1 MPSNRPLARGLA
13 LATVVLCAL
22 ARSAHAQTAPED
34 GGEPVADEDPSPP
47 PPELPP
53 GNPETA
59 VIGTPTLVPGSDRP
73 AVAAKETLRKERA
86 RPWAGSSIYNAN
98 SVTTGTIFRGQQLY
112 DNPTV
117 ESALYVLPR
126 YALGEAFQVRG
137 RIVVSYEYTNSDTT
151 TYRNEPLLSD
161 AALQLYYRKIPTLW
175 GIQPY
180 VAANMSFPTSKT
192 SRARTLVV
200 NPGVTLQLTRN
211 FERVLGGDVAFIGNT
226 SYAHPFYRSDTAE
239 TTDARPGG
247 SLTCFGGNN
256 CADTLSGTMNP
267 SDVLSYSLIAVGEWG
282 KWSPA
287 IMYLGASQWVYHPR
301 SVVNPVDGTPV
312 DGPTGFDRASVRQ
325 THYVSAWL
333 DYNFN
338 SWFTGEIGFWNSVS
352 SLDASGQRAN
362 LIFDRYQDTRVYLGA
377 SIQLDNLAKLLQGG
391 DEGEAGVVRA
401 RNDRGP
407 SVRF

>member
-1 MPSNRPLARGLA
+1 MSRNSRILASGLA
-13 LATVVLCAL
+13 LATACAL
-22 ARSAHAQTAPED
+22 ARTAHAQPAPDASAPE
-34 GGEPVADEDPSPP
+34 ENPSPP

-53 GNPETA
+53 GNPDTV
-59 VIGTPTLVPGSDRP
+59 VIGTPTMVPGTDQP
-73 AVAAKETLRKERA
+73 VVAAKEALRRESA
-86 RPWAGSSIYNAN
+86 QPWAGSSIYNAN

-117 ESALYVLPR
+117 ESALYILPR
-126 YALGEAFQVRG
+126 YSLSEAFQIRARV
-137 RIVVSYEYTNSDTT
+137 VVSYEYTSSDTT

-161 AALQLYYRKIPTLW
+161 AAVQLYYRKIPSVW

-180 VAANMSFPTSKT
+180 VAANMSFPTSKA

-211 FERVLGGDVAFIGNT
+211 FERVLGGDVAFIVNT
-226 SYAHPFYRSDTAE
+226 SYAHPFYRSETAE
-239 TTDARPGG
+239 TPDARPQG

-256 CADTLSGTMNP
+256 CSDTLSGQLNP
-267 SDVLSYSLIAVGEWG
+267 SDVLSYTLIVVGEWG

-287 IMYLGASQWVYHPR
+287 VQYLGASQWVYHPK
-301 SVVNPVDGTPV
+301 SVVNPIDGTPV
-312 DGPTGFDRASVRQ
+312 EAPDGFDRASIRQ

-338 SWFTGEIGFWNSVS
+338 SWFTGEVGFWNSVAAI
-352 SLDASGQRAN
+352 DASGRRAN
-362 LIFDRYQDTRVYLGA
+362 LIFDRYQDTRVYVGC
-377 SIQLDNLAKLLQGG
+377 SVQLDNLAKVLQGG

-401 RNDRGP
+401 KNNRGP
-407 SVRF
+407 IMRF